1 MESSVVFKISSFVFQ
16 FGKNIKVS
24 KECFNKVPFRLIVIN
39 CLPFVIFIAWARP
52 DLNYVQS
59 SLKGHCERCQSV
71 CVCAYACLDISTKC
85 HISEAFGGWKA
96 SLLGH
101 RQSQVTFLPSLMPMA
116 QHKNISFH
124 QSTVLWCEKS
134 NGIWR
139 GIVSSLDWFRLLS
152 DTLKM
157 VGSCATVHILSW
169 ELVLY
174 SNKLIYYILI
184 NTTSHCVNHVY
195 TLPPKRSS
203 VIKTF
208 GPGSIFCIFTSVASI
223 FIGKDNKY

>member
-39 CLPFVIFIAWARP
+39 CLPFVICIAWARP

-116 QHKNISFH
+116 QHKNFSFH

-174 SNKLIYYILI
+174 SNKLIYYILKVLGF
-184 NTTSHCVNHVY
+184 SY
-195 TLPPKRSS
+195 
-203 VIKTF
+203 
-208 GPGSIFCIFTSVASI
+208 AQ
-223 FIGKDNKY
+223 